1 MKDTEKVTYAQ
12 SYDAHAPVNFNG
24 RDMTYRR
31 PGVEVTVKYDDGHH
45 EKALEDLDHAVRYVR
60 DQIKVRAR

>member
-1 MKDTEKVTYAQ
+1 MKDTETVTYAQ
-12 SYDAHAPVNFNG
+12 SYDAHASVIFNG

-31 PGVEVTVKYDDGHH
+31 PGVEIAVKYDDGHH
-45 EKALEDLDHAVRYVR
+45 EKALEDLDYAVQFVR